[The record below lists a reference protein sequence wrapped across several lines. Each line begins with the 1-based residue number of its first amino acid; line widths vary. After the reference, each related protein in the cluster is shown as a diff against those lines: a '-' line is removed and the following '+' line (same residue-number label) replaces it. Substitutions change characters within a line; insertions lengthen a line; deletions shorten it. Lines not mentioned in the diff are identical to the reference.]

1 MKKRENCE
9 VRPPQNEGAH
19 TAHVWMQ
26 TEPCVYAMEKKVPTH
41 PLLMQTFLKIKKI
54 LHTRGLSLVILSGMI
69 PNFFI

>member
-1 MKKRENCE
+1 MKKKNCIKCWCE

-41 PLLMQTFLKIKKI
+41 PLLMQTFLKIKKYCI
-54 LHTRGLSLVILSGMI
+54 SEVSH
-69 PNFFI
+69 F